1 MTEPQAEDLDD
12 IQGIVYTGWNDHP
25 YAGFLFARLGDDAH
39 AARAWLDAV
48 RLDVTPVNRKRRKR
62 HGRLQIA
69 LSATGLAA
77 LGVPDDV
84 IDVMP
89 AEVTAGMASRRR
101 VLGDSD
107 PADWQLGGPGR
118 RLDVLV
124 MVYTRDANTR
134 DAELAYHRSA
144 LIASGATVYPGERA
158 GPSSPRE
165 HFGFADGISQPYLP
179 GLHAEPRRGEN
190 RIATGEILLGYRN
203 AYDRYPNS
211 PVWDHFDLGR
221 NGTYLVFRKLEQDV
235 AAFWGWISGHARRL
249 AGGNPGAVAD
259 LTELIG
265 AKLMGRWPSGAPLTL
280 TPDHDDPA
288 YATPDRV
295 NAFGFLYHDPD
306 GLLCPL
312 SSHVRRA
319 NPRDAR
325 GGTAERSQE
334 VVNRHRILRRGRSYG
349 PRLAPEDA
357 RAGRDDGAARG
368 LYFLCL
374 QSSVARGFEFIQ
386 QTWLANPGFL
396 GLHREPDPI
405 VGSSG
410 GQCHVTIPAEPV
422 RLRLTNIPTVVTNR
436 GGGYFFVPSLSAL
449 ARIAT
454 GPRPPARIA
463 VTEPSH

>member
-1 MTEPQAEDLDD
+1 MTEPGPDDLDD
-12 IQGIVYTGWNDHP
+12 IQGIVYNGWNDHA
-25 YAGFLFARLGDDAH
+25 YAGYLFARLDDPH
-39 AARAWLDAV
+39 ASRAWLDAL
-48 RLDVTPVNRKRRKR
+48 RHDVTPVNRKRRKR

-89 AEVTAGMASRRR
+89 SEVTAGMASRRR

-107 PADWQLGGPGR
+107 PAGWQLGGRGQ
-118 RLDVLV
+118 RLDLLV
-124 MVYTRDANTR
+124 MVYARDAAKR
-134 DAELAYHRSA
+134 DAELADHRRA
-144 LIASGATVYPGERA
+144 LIAAGATVYADESA

-165 HFGFADGISQPYLP
+165 HFGFADGISQPFLP
-179 GLHAEPRRGEN
+179 GLNAQPRRGETT
-190 RIATGEILLGYRN
+190 IPVGEILLGYCN
-203 AYDRYPNS
+203 AYGQFPSS
-211 PVWDHFDLGR
+211 PIWDNVDLGR
-221 NGTYLVFRKLEQDV
+221 NGSYLVFRKLAQDV
-235 AAFWGWISGHARRL
+235 AGFWGWIAGHARRL
-249 AGGNPGAVAD
+249 AGGHDGAAAE

-306 GLLCPL
+306 GLRCPL

-325 GGTAERSQE
+325 GGTAQQSEE

-349 PRLAPEDA
+349 PRLSPEDA
-357 RAGRDDGAARG
+357 RAGRDDGAERG

-405 VGSSG
+405 VGSCG
-410 GQCHVTIPAEPV
+410 GQYHITIPAEPV
-422 RLRLTNIPTVVTNR
+422 RLRLSNVPTVVTHR

-449 ARIAT
+449 ARMAA
-454 GPRPPARIA
+454 GPRPLHRATLTQPPR
-463 VTEPSH
+463 